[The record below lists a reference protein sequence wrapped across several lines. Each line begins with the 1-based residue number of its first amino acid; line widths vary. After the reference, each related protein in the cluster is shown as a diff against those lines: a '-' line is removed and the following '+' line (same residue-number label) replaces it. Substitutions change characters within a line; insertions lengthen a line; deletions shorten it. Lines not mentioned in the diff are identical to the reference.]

1 MAMARIEI
9 TLPTFHADQIKAF
22 MLPGRFK
29 IIRCGRRWGKTEYSI
44 TVACDAAICGK
55 KLGFFAPDYRR
66 LIEPR
71 GRIFNVLRPLR
82 SGSSKTEGQFNT
94 TTGGTIDF
102 WTLNDEMAGRGR
114 EYHGVIIDEAAFA
127 GKEMMSIW
135 KRAIRPTLVRHQGW
149 CLVLSNTNG
158 IDDEQFFYT
167 ICNDASHGFV
177 EHHAPSHNDPYLPRE
192 ELEALERTE
201 MPLVFAQEYLA
212 RFISWKS
219 DAFFSMDKLLIDG
232 RPAPMPTICDC
243 VFATIDSAAKT
254 GKFNDGTAVVY
265 FALSRLGPEPRL
277 YVIDYDLVQIE
288 GALLE
293 TWLPIVFQNLEAF
306 AQQCGARRGSVGTF
320 IEDKSSGMI
329 LLQQAR
335 RRGWPAHAIDS
346 KLTSVGKS
354 ERAISVSGYVYRNW
368 VKMTTRAASREVHFR
383 GRTRNHL
390 ESQLVQFR
398 VGDDEAQTRQDDILD
413 AFVYGIAIA
422 LGNQAGF

>member
-1 MAMARIEI
+1 MATIEI

-29 IIRCGRRWGKTEYSI
+29 IIRCGRRWGKSVVATAI
-44 TVACDAAICGK
+44 ACDRAIRGQK
-55 KLGFFAPDYRR
+55 VAYMAPDYRR

-71 GRIFNVLRPLR
+71 GQIFNILRPLR
-82 SGSSKTEGQFNT
+82 AGSSKTEGQFNT

-127 GKEMMSIW
+127 GKEMMNIW

-149 CLVLSNTNG
+149 ALVLSNTNG

-167 ICNDASHGFV
+167 ICTDPSHGFV
-177 EHHAPSHNDPYLPRE
+177 EYHAPSHGNPYLPRE
-192 ELEALERTE
+192 ELAQIKRTE
-201 MPLVFAQEYLA
+201 MPLVWKQEYLA
-212 RFISWKS
+212 EFVSWQS
-219 DAFFSMDKLLIDG
+219 EAFFALDKLLIDG
-232 RPAPMPTICDC
+232 RPAPMPTICDA
-243 VFATIDSAAKT
+243 VFAAIDSAAKT
-254 GKFNDGTAVVY
+254 GRSNDGTGVVY
-265 FALSRLGPEPRL
+265 CALSHLGPEPRL
-277 YVIDYDLVQIE
+277 YVIDYDICQIE

-293 TWLPIVFQNLEAF
+293 TWLPTVFQNLEAF
-306 AQQCGARRGSVGTF
+306 AQQSGARRGSLGAW

-354 ERAISVSGYVYRNW
+354 ERAISVSGYVYRGW
-368 VKMTTRAASREVHFR
+368 VKLSEQAARREVHFR

-390 ESQLVQFR
+390 EAQLTQFR
-398 VGDDEAQTRQDDILD
+398 VGDDEAATRQDDLVD
-413 AFVYGIAIA
+413 CVCYSIAIA